1 MNMSKLERK
10 RATLLILVLLL
21 LSTTW
26 GGGSCRGPGR
36 ERRASL
42 ILENGFVWTM
52 DGTRPQADC
61 LALDGE
67 KILYVG
73 TRKGAERFRGG
84 GTEVIDLSGRMVLPA
99 FQDSHVHLISGG
111 IELGQCDLNGRE
123 SREAVFEAV
132 RSYAEANPDKP
143 WITGG
148 GWDLPIFP
156 AANPAK
162 EDLDSL
168 VPDRPAFLVA
178 ADGHSSWANSAA
190 LKIAGITKATPD
202 PEGGRIER
210 HPLSG
215 EPTGTLRE
223 TASGLVSR
231 HIPQLLPEDYVE
243 GLKAGSALAA
253 RFGITSIIEASAG
266 EEILGTYTALDRS
279 GDLTL
284 RVRVS
289 LTVDPKGGA
298 SQIARLVGLRD
309 AHRSPHVVATTA
321 KIFADGVLESHTA
334 ALLEPYLDLQGERGP
349 ANIEPDEFNL
359 LASALEAAGFDI
371 HVHAI
376 GDRAVRMS
384 LDALEAARKANG
396 PAGGR
401 HHLAH
406 LELIHP
412 DDIGR
417 FRELGVTANF
427 QALWAY
433 PDSYITDLTEP
444 ILGPDRSRRLYPIG
458 SVVRS
463 GARIVGGSDWSVSSM
478 NPLDAIQVAVTRRAL
493 DDPDGPSWI
502 PEEVVGLE
510 TMLAAYT
517 VNGAWLSREEDSRG
531 SLEPGMSADLIVLDR
546 NLFLI
551 PPAEIHKTR
560 VLLTLFEG
568 REVYRDPALIR

>member
-1 MNMSKLERK
+1 
-10 RATLLILVLLL
+10 
-21 LSTTW
+21 
-26 GGGSCRGPGR
+26 
-36 ERRASL
+36 
-42 ILENGFVWTM
+42 
-52 DGTRPQADC
+52 
-61 LALDGE
+61 
-67 KILYVG
+67 
-73 TRKGAERFRGG
+73 
-84 GTEVIDLSGRMVLPA
+84 
-99 FQDSHVHLISGG
+99 
-111 IELGQCDLNGRE
+111 
-123 SREAVFEAV
+123 
-132 RSYAEANPDKP
+132 
-143 WITGG
+143 
-148 GWDLPIFP
+148 
-156 AANPAK
+156 
-162 EDLDSL
+162 
-168 VPDRPAFLVA
+168 
-178 ADGHSSWANSAA
+178 
-190 LKIAGITKATPD
+190 
-202 PEGGRIER
+202 
-210 HPLSG
+210 
-215 EPTGTLRE
+215 
-223 TASGLVSR
+223 
-231 HIPQLLPEDYVE
+231 
-243 GLKAGSALAA
+243 
-253 RFGITSIIEASAG
+253 
-266 EEILGTYTALDRS
+266 
-279 GDLTL
+279 
-284 RVRVS
+284 
-289 LTVDPKGGA
+289 
-298 SQIARLVGLRD
+298 
-309 AHRSPHVVATTA
+309 VATTA